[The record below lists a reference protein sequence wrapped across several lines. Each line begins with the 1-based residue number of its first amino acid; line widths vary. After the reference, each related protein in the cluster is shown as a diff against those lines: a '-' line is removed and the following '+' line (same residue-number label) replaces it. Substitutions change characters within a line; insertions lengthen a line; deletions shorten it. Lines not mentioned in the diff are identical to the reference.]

1 MTRRVQRRL
10 FERLRDARGANLVEA
25 AILTP
30 LLLLLT
36 LGIIEF
42 AMLFYV
48 YLALEN
54 GASQASRYG
63 VTGQVLQ
70 NQTREASVKSA
81 MRRATPTLT
90 LDDGAFSFSY
100 MPLNGPPNWLNGIG
114 GPNDISKVTINYTW
128 TFITP
133 IIRPFFG
140 PDGAIQL
147 TVESAMKNESFQ

>member
-25 AILTP
+25 AILAP
-30 LLLLLT
+30 FLLLLT
-36 LGIIEF
+36 FGIAEF

-70 NQTREASVKSA
+70 NQTREASVKAA

-90 LDDGAFSFSY
+90 LDDGAFSFSF
-100 MPLNGPPNWLNGIG
+100 MPLNGPPNWQNGIG
-114 GPNDISKVTINYTW
+114 GPNDISRVTINYTW

>member
-10 FERLRDARGANLVEA
+10 LERLRDARGANLVEA
-25 AILTP
+25 AILAP
-30 LLLLLT
+30 FLLLLT
-36 LGIIEF
+36 FGVVEF

-70 NQTREASVKSA
+70 NQTREASVKAA

-128 TFITP
+128 TFVTP

-140 PDGAIQL
+140 SDGSIQL